1 MQTVIFGVLAAFD
14 AILLILVIYLLS
26 RYGKIKRSYDYFMRG
41 RDAESMED
49 TILGLEEALRDLRSE
64 DRANKEAIRVLN
76 KNQRASYQKFGIVR
90 YNDFKDMGGK
100 MSFAIALLDYTNTG
114 FIMNTVHSREGCY
127 LYIKTVD
134 CGQTEVLLGSEEKDA
149 LEQALGYKES

>member
-26 RYGKIKRSYDYFMRG
+26 RYGKMKRSYDYFMRG

-49 TILGLEEALRDLRSE
+49 MILGLEEALRDLRSE

-90 YNDFKDMGGK
+90 YNAFKDMGGK

-134 CGQTEVLLGSEEKDA
+134 CRQTEVLLGSEEKDA

>member
-90 YNDFKDMGGK
+90 YNAFKDMGGK
-100 MSFAIALLDYTNTG
+100 MRFAIALLDYTNTG

>member
-26 RYGKIKRSYDYFMRG
+26 RYGKMKRSYDYFMRG

-49 TILGLEEALRDLRSE
+49 MILGLEEALRDLRSE

-90 YNDFKDMGGK
+90 YNAFKDMGGK

-114 FIMNTVHSREGCY
+114 FIMNTVHSGEGCY

>member
-26 RYGKIKRSYDYFMRG
+26 RYGKMKRSYDYFMRG

-49 TILGLEEALRDLRSE
+49 MILGLEEALRDLRSE

-90 YNDFKDMGGK
+90 YNAFKDMGGK

-114 FIMNTVHSREGCY
+114 FIMNIVHSREGCY

>member
-26 RYGKIKRSYDYFMRG
+26 RYGKSNVLMTISCGG

-90 YNDFKDMGGK
+90 YNAFKDMGGK

-127 LYIKTVD
+127 LYIRR
-134 CGQTEVLLGSEEKDA
+134 
-149 LEQALGYKES
+149 

>member
-26 RYGKIKRSYDYFMRG
+26 RYGKMKRSYDYFMRG

-49 TILGLEEALRDLRSE
+49 MILGLEEALRDLRSE
-64 DRANKEAIRVLN
+64 DRA
-76 KNQRASYQKFGIVR
+76 YQKFGIVR
-90 YNDFKDMGGK
+90 YNAFKDMGGK

>member
-90 YNDFKDMGGK
+90 YNAFKDMGGK
-100 MSFAIALLDYTNTG
+100 MSFAIALLDYTTSS
-114 FIMNTVHSREGCY
+114 FIMNTVLYREGCY

>member
-26 RYGKIKRSYDYFMRG
+26 RYGKMKRSYDYFMRG

-49 TILGLEEALRDLRSE
+49 MILGLEEALRDLRSE

-90 YNDFKDMGGK
+90 YNAFKDMGGK

-114 FIMNTVHSREGCY
+114 FIMNTVHLS
-127 LYIKTVD
+127 LIHI
-134 CGQTEVLLGSEEKDA
+134 
-149 LEQALGYKES
+149 

>member
-14 AILLILVIYLLS
+14 ALLLILVIYLLS
-26 RYGKIKRSYDYFMRG
+26 RYGKMKRSYDYFMRG

-49 TILGLEEALRDLRSE
+49 MILGLEEALRDLRSE

-90 YNDFKDMGGK
+90 YNAFKDMGGK

-114 FIMNTVHSREGCY
+114 FIMNTVHAREGCY

-149 LEQALGYKES
+149 LEQALGYKEN

>member
-1 MQTVIFGVLAAFD
+1 MQTVIFGVLAACD

-90 YNDFKDMGGK
+90 YNAFKDMGGK

>member
-26 RYGKIKRSYDYFMRG
+26 RYGKMKRSYDYFMRG

-49 TILGLEEALRDLRSE
+49 MILGLEEALRDLRSE

-90 YNDFKDMGGK
+90 YNAFKDMGGK

-127 LYIKTVD
+127 LCIKTVD